1 MIGVYVALNQ
11 LVERGE
17 GRSLKLESAVRFW
30 PEKVK
35 ILLKFKGGGPMVVA
49 TVDLAQ

>member
-1 MIGVYVALNQ
+1 VLLIK
-11 LVERGE
+11 LVKWGL
-17 GRSLKLESAVRFW
+17 GRPGKLESAVRFW

-35 ILLKFKGGGPMVVA
+35 ILLKFKGGGPMVGA